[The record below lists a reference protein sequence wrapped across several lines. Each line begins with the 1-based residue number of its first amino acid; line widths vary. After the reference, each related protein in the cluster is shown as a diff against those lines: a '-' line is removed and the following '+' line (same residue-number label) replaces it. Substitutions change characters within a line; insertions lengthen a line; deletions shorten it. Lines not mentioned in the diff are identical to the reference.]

1 MVIRKH
7 FVGLA
12 FLCILGIGI
21 WVLASVPQATAET
34 LKFKSFN
41 HVTKQETV
49 PIADVEGHI
58 MRFQVRE
65 GVAVFENGELAW
77 HKSVYYY
84 NYVKGAG
91 PGEAYATYTFLDGST
106 ITGHGIGVIQ
116 ATSAGAPT
124 AAKWTSELTHG
135 TGRFQGIK
143 GTVKSSTKLLP
154 PEKDEP
160 TGKAFSEGTMV
171 YTLPSK

>member
-12 FLCILGIGI
+12 ILSILGIVI
-21 WVLASVPQATAET
+21 WVLDSVPQATAET
-34 LKFKSFN
+34 LNFKSFN

-49 PIADVEGHI
+49 PIPDVEGHI
-58 MRFQVRE
+58 FRLQVRE

-77 HKSVYYY
+77 HKSTYFY

-91 PGEAYATYTFLDGST
+91 PGESYGTYTFLDGST
-106 ITGHGIGVIQ
+106 ITSHSIGVIE
-116 ATSAGAPT
+116 ATSAGVPA
-124 AAKWTSELTHG
+124 AAKWTTEIIHG

-143 GTVKSSTKLLP
+143 GTARFSTKLLP

-160 TGKAFSEGTMV
+160 TGKAFSEATMV

>member
-1 MVIRKH
+1 MAIRKR
-7 FVGLA
+7 FIGLA
-12 FLCILGIGI
+12 IVIILGIGI
-21 WVLASVPQATAET
+21 WVLGSVLQATAET
-34 LKFKSFN
+34 LNFRSFN

-58 MRFQVRE
+58 MRLQVRE

-77 HKSVYYY
+77 HKTTYFY

-91 PGEAYATYTFLDGST
+91 PGEAYGTYTFLDGSS
-106 ITGHGIGVIQ
+106 IIGHSKGVIE
-116 ATSAGAPT
+116 ATPAGVPS
-124 AAKWTSELTHG
+124 AAKWSTEIIHG
-135 TGRFQGIK
+135 TSRFQGIK
-143 GTVKSSTKLLP
+143 GTIKTSTKLLP

-160 TGKAFSEGTMV
+160 TGKALSEGTIV

>member
-1 MVIRKH
+1 MKTENWPGIRV
-7 FVGLA
+7 FT
-12 FLCILGIGI
+12 ITI
-21 WVLASVPQATAET
+21 T
-34 LKFKSFN
+34 LKE
-41 HVTKQETV
+41 QD
-49 PIADVEGHI
+49 P
-58 MRFQVRE
+58 
-65 GVAVFENGELAW
+65 
-77 HKSVYYY
+77 
-84 NYVKGAG
+84 VKRTQ
-91 PGEAYATYTFLDGST
+91 PYTFLDGST

-116 ATSAGAPT
+116 ATSAGVPT